1 MRSDVTKQG
10 LSRGFHRSI
19 LYSLGHPPSDLTKP
33 FIGVINSYA
42 ETIPGH
48 MHLRTLATAVKEGI
62 RSAGGV
68 PFEVNTMALCD
79 SPGMGLFPASNL
91 SLPSREI
98 IADSCEALANNNCF
112 DAVVF
117 LSTCDKIVPGMLM
130 AAARLNLP
138 SMFIG
143 GGPMMAGK
151 LCRDGEVIPVDIS
164 DVYETIGKVIKGEVS
179 EAVLD
184 EMEHMAC
191 PGPGGCSGMTT
202 ANTMNCMT
210 EALGLALPG
219 NGTVP
224 AVQSRRIQLAY
235 QTGEQIMEVLARNIR
250 ARDIITETALYNA
263 FAVDMAIGGST
274 NAIIHL
280 KAMAHE
286 AGIDFPLSW
295 LNEIS
300 GRVPNICKLS
310 PGSDLHAEDL
320 DMAGGI
326 PAVMQEI
333 SSLLRLE
340 APTVAGKPV
349 GELIQGTGVR
359 NRAVIRPLA
368 DPYTGTGGLSIL
380 FGNLAPD
387 GAVVRSAVADPE
399 LMVYQGPAR
408 VFESE
413 EDALEGIVKRKYRP
427 GEVLVIRN
435 EGPKGGPGMREMLF
449 ITALLHGMG
458 EKTVLITDGRLSG
471 STQGAAIA
479 HVSPESAEKGP
490 IAAVRDGD
498 IIKVDIP
505 GYRLE
510 VALGQEEI
518 DRRLASLPPFEPKV
532 KSGYLKRYS
541 QQVTSAST
549 GAVFAD

>member
-1 MRSDVTKQG
+1 MRSDITRKG
-10 LSRGFHRSI
+10 LRRGFHRSI
-19 LYSLGHPPSDLTKP
+19 LYGLGHPPSDLTKP
-33 FIGVINSYA
+33 FVGVINSYA

-79 SPGMGLFPASNL
+79 SPGMGLFPAANL

-98 IADSCEALANNNCF
+98 IADSCELLADNNCF

-138 SMFIG
+138 CIFIS
-143 GGPMMAGK
+143 GGPMLAGK
-151 LCRDGEVIPVDIS
+151 ICRDGHVIAADVS

-179 EAVLD
+179 EAELS
-184 EMEHMAC
+184 EMERCAC
-191 PGPGGCSGMTT
+191 PGAGGCSGMTT
-202 ANTMNCMT
+202 ANTMNCMA

-219 NGTVP
+219 NGTIP
-224 AVQSRRIQLAY
+224 AVDSRRVQLAY
-235 QTGEQIMEVLARNIR
+235 QTGEQIMKVLKNDIK
-250 ARDIITETALYNA
+250 ARDIITKETLYNA
-263 FAVDMAIGGST
+263 FVVDMAIGGST

-286 AGIDFPLSW
+286 AGVDFPLSR
-295 LNEIS
+295 LNEINQ
-300 GRVPNICKLS
+300 RVPNICKLS

-320 DMAGGI
+320 DLAGGI
-326 PAVMQEI
+326 PAVMKEI
-333 SSLLRLE
+333 SSLLHLGT
-340 APTVAGKPV
+340 PTVL
-349 GELIQGTGVR
+349 GEPLGSIIGQAEVR
-359 NRAVIRPLA
+359 DREVIRPMSN
-368 DPYTGTGGLSIL
+368 PHSNTGGISIL

-387 GAVVRSAVADPE
+387 GAVVRSAVAE
-399 LMVYQGPAR
+399 AEMLVYQGPAK
-408 VFESE
+408 VFNSE
-413 EDALEGIVKRKYRP
+413 EEALEGIMKGQYKQ
-427 GEVLVIRN
+427 GDIIVIRN

-449 ITALLHGMG
+449 ITALLHGLG
-458 EKTVLITDGRLSG
+458 AKVALVTDGRLSG

-479 HVSPESAEKGP
+479 HVSPEAAERGP
-490 IAAVRDGD
+490 VAALKDGD
-498 IIKVDIP
+498 IIKINIP
-505 GYRLE
+505 EYKLD

-518 DRRLASLPPFEPKV
+518 EERLAALPPFEAKV

-541 QQVTSAST
+541 QEVTSASI
-549 GAVFAD
+549 GAVLS